1 MSKYPYKR
9 VMVTG
14 GAGFI
19 GSSFIQKLAMKN
31 EGTEIVNLDNLSYA
45 VSSRTLELLD
55 KIPKYSHIN
64 LDITQGAKL
73 ESVMQEFSPDLLI
86 NFAAESHVDNSIDSA
101 LPFVNTNIIG
111 TFNLLESA
119 RKISKKNKFLFHHV
133 STDEVYGDLNE
144 NDMPFTESHQYK
156 PSSPYSASKASSDM
170 LVLAWG
176 RTHKIPY
183 LITNCSNNF
192 GPRQYLEKFIPK
204 IIYNSINNIE
214 IPVYGDGRNI
224 RDWIFV
230 EDHIDIIL
238 KLHDASIYNDIVNV
252 GSKCEKSNMEILEMI
267 SSILKKKYSIT
278 PQFSFVKDRAGH
290 DKRYA
295 IDMTKAEKILGIKI
309 AHDFELNIE
318 KTIDWYMNNHE
329 WWSN

>member
-45 VSSRTLELLD
+45 VSSKTLELLD

-101 LPFVNTNIIG
+101 LPFINTNIIG

-119 RKISKKNKFLFHHV
+119 RKIQKRINFYFITFLPMKSMGTSMKMICHLLSHI
-133 STDEVYGDLNE
+133 ST
-144 NDMPFTESHQYK
+144 S
-156 PSSPYSASKASSDM
+156 
-170 LVLAWG
+170 LAL
-176 RTHKIPY
+176 HI
-183 LITNCSNNF
+183 
-192 GPRQYLEKFIPK
+192 PRQ
-204 IIYNSINNIE
+204 
-214 IPVYGDGRNI
+214 
-224 RDWIFV
+224 
-230 EDHIDIIL
+230 
-238 KLHDASIYNDIVNV
+238 KLHQI
-252 GSKCEKSNMEILEMI
+252 C
-267 SSILKKKYSIT
+267 
-278 PQFSFVKDRAGH
+278 
-290 DKRYA
+290 
-295 IDMTKAEKILGIKI
+295 
-309 AHDFELNIE
+309 
-318 KTIDWYMNNHE
+318 
-329 WWSN
+329 